1 MVRQLTH
8 IFRPVKDIEKVVS
21 EKGIF
26 VASSKDFPMNSCFHF
41 IETDPLITD
50 PNSILLCDDAN
61 DEWCD
66 FLEIDTTQPRMR
78 WLHAKVQSVETPASI
93 ADRVAAKNRYNNM
106 AERFTAL
113 GGKLY
118 IEAEQG
124 MNLMLKLPNKIEAS
138 R

>member
-78 WLHAKVQSVETPASI
+78 WLHAKIQSVETPASI
-93 ADRVAAKNRYNNM
+93 ADRVAAKKQVQQYGRARYR
-106 AERFTAL
+106 AWRQAV
-113 GGKLY
+113 Y
-118 IEAEQG
+118 
-124 MNLMLKLPNKIEAS
+124 
-138 R
+138 